1 MRTFTV
7 LFFAL
12 SSPPRSDTH
21 FDILTLVLHSF
32 VLSLAFPFPSPS
44 GHLAMH
50 QHLGLNLDN
59 PGSSASTSGLQTP
72 PVTQQQQHQHL
83 QHQPQQQPQPQQQ
96 QQHQQQQQQPQQQWQ
111 QPQQQRQQPQPQQ
124 LQQQQQLPGNPAAQI
139 PAEGRPAQLP
149 APDLQAPP
157 LPEARIIEQQATELA
172 TLRAQLAQLAAAR
185 DSELPR
191 EVPAPAPPVLFADP
205 DAINRARAA
214 AIATKDS
221 DKKQSLPDIVP
232 GFKANSLDVR
242 EYLSSYPPLSSRFKA
257 RAVGTLVGS
266 RYRSKAPLVWA
277 KGPQSRVVGSF
288 PAPPPVRF
296 FFGGVRFIL
305 FEGGALDRIRL
316 TIRTCLITSIPPSLL
331 G

>member
-21 FDILTLVLHSF
+21 FDILALVLHSF

-96 QQHQQQQQQPQQQWQ
+96 QQHQQQQQQPQPQQ

-124 LQQQQQLPGNPAAQI
+124 LQQQLPGNPAAQI

-157 LPEARIIEQQATELA
+157 LPEARIIEQQAAELA

-185 DSELPR
+185 DGEPPR

-214 AIATKDS
+214 AITAKDG

-242 EYLSSYPPLSSRFKA
+242 EYLYSYLPLSSRFKA

-266 RYRSKAPLVWA
+266 RYRSKAPLVRA
-277 KGPQSRVVGSF
+277 KGPQSRAVGSF
-288 PAPPPVRF
+288 PRPPPRLF
-296 FFGGVRFIL
+296 FWGSDLSFSKAVLLIESGSL
-305 FEGGALDRIRL
+305 FAHA
-316 TIRTCLITSIPPSLL
+316 
-331 G
+331 